1 MPKVAALLL
10 MAVLLA
16 APVAGA
22 VTITLGRGV
31 GPWRLGQK
39 FERAPGLLRSER
51 HPGNDGP
58 GCDFGPRTASRID
71 YYRTLRLSWRGL
83 GPRKLYLIDVATW
96 RTGNR
101 SGDGFVIGRSRFGEV
116 RRAHPKAALSFP
128 AGRFKLGR
136 TALTLIRKTGPET
149 WVTFTYWFNRRGR
162 LIALETS
169 AAGC

>member
-1 MPKVAALLL
+1 MGRVVALALTAAL
-10 MAVLLA
+10 AVIA
-16 APVAGA
+16 AAGA
-22 VTITLGRGV
+22 GTIRLGKGI
-31 GPWRLGQK
+31 GPWRLGQAYVQRPWLVR
-39 FERAPGLLRSER
+39 FER

-101 SGDGFVIGRSRFGEV
+101 SGDGFVIGRARFGAV

-128 AGRFKLGR
+128 VGPFKLGR
-136 TALTLIRKTGPET
+136 TALTLIRTTGPET
-149 WVTFTYWFNRRGR
+149 WVTFTYWFDRRGS